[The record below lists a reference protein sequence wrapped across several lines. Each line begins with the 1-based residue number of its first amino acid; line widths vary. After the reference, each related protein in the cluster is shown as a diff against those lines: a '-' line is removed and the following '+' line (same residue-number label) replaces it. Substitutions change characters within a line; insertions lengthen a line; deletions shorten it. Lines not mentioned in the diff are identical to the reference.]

1 MLGKKLFLRWLLGFA
16 FSFVAAVVCWRLG
29 IFTEIYNKDSSYL
42 SWLIL
47 TIYLYM
53 TVWCGSKSWHI
64 SNIIEGKVYDNQDQ
78 IKLIRQQE
86 IGWFASDLC
95 LTIGMIGTVVG
106 FIMMLAGFTSV
117 DASDTQSV
125 QKTISSM
132 ALGMSTALYTTLAG
146 LICGSMLKIQYFV
159 LSQAT
164 AGIIKKE
171 EDKNV

>member
-1 MLGKKLFLRWLLGFA
+1 MLNKKLFVRWWLGFV
-16 FSFVAAVVCWRLG
+16 FSFVASIICWRLG

-42 SWLIL
+42 SWFIL
-47 TIYLYM
+47 AIYVYM
-53 TVWCGSKSWHI
+53 TLWCGIKSWHI
-64 SNIIEGKVYDNQDQ
+64 SNIIEGKIYNKDEQV
-78 IKLIRQQE
+78 KLIRQQE
-86 IGWFASDLC
+86 IGWFTSDLC

-117 DASDTQSV
+117 DASDTHSV

-164 AGIIKKE
+164 AGIVDKE
-171 EDKNV
+171 EAENV